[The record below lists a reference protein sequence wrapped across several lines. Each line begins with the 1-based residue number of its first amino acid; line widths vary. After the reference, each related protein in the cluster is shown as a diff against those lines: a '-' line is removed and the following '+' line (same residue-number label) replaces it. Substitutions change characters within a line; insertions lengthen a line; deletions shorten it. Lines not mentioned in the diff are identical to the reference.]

1 MVAAVGLSSSQLL
14 EALGVRPA
22 MTENM
27 VEIVQALGYFLEM
40 HIFGPCPHLLDQKVD
55 LRRTAV
61 L

>member
-1 MVAAVGLSSSQLL
+1 
-14 EALGVRPA
+14 